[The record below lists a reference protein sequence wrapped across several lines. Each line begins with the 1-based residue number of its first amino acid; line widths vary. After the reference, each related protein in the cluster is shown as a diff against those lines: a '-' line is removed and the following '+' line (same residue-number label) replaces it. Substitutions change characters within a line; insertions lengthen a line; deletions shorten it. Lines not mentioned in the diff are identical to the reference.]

1 MVVLIKLLSSLD
13 QPGCRRIRI
22 FNDVTIDDII
32 STRNEWIADND
43 ANNLYDIST
52 QKDIILTLLLTHN
65 NNDSN
70 DDDNDSN
77 SSSNN
82 IIDMINM
89 IYDEERFN
97 QINLY
102 KRNCIHFVNYLIRL
116 QKIQPSN
123 DWPTHLMTD

>member
-1 MVVLIKLLSSLD
+1 MVVLIKLLSSID

-22 FNDVTIDDII
+22 FNDITIDDII

-43 ANNLYDIST
+43 ANNLYDIAT
-52 QKDIILTLLLTHN
+52 QKDIILTLLLAHN

-70 DDDNDSN
+70 DNGNDST
-77 SSSNN
+77 SSS

-116 QKIQPSN
+116 QKSQPFN
-123 DWPTHLMTD
+123 D